1 LTVEMPACGKH
12 GKAMKPFP
20 TLPTV
25 LGNRC
30 GYFTHSHRLD
40 DDGIYLSPSTAGE
53 EIRG

>member
-1 LTVEMPACGKH
+1 MPVRGKH

-20 TLPTV
+20 TLPTA

-40 DDGIYLSPSTAGE
+40 YDGIYFCQAPLVKKYES
-53 EIRG
+53 